1 MNPRTNSFAQD
12 AGLNP
17 PELVGRTNI
26 VKSEIFKLA
35 ISQNF
40 LFKLATD

>member
-1 MNPRTNSFAQD
+1 MNSITNSFALD

-26 VKSEIFKLA
+26 LKSEIFK
-35 ISQNF
+35 
-40 LFKLATD
+40 